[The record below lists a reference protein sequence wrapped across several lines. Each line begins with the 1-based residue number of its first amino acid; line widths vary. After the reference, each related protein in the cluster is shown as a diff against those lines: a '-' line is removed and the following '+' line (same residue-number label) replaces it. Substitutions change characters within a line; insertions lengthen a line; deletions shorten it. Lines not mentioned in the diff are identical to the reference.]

1 VAGLISPFTVLDGL
15 RQWLGGTTPG
25 MIPDPGSYGPAY
37 GLAFL
42 LLVAVGAGGLVLRY
56 RKVGVA

>member
-1 VAGLISPFTVLDGL
+1 MGAL

-37 GLAFL
+37 GLMFL
-42 LLVAVGAGGLVLRY
+42 ILLAVGAGGLVLRY